1 MQHLNKGQKMVRIV
15 ELMTRR
21 GGVRAIDLMG
31 RFDLDARS
39 LRRYLRDLKDLDLP
53 IQDQGLGADRTISL
67 DPGYRRSGVQLTL
80 PEVLSLH
87 FGRKLFSF
95 LDDTQFAQGL
105 DDALERLQPA
115 IPRAHAELAPDLDR
129 KFMAVPEH
137 AKSYADKGDLLDE
150 VLTALLY
157 NNAAKAEYVK
167 VSGATKVY
175 DLEPLTLATYR
186 QGLYLFARDR
196 QVDQIKTFAVERF
209 SRFSRLRMEKFQH
222 PAGYDP
228 EAYVHGAFG
237 IIQAPP
243 ESVRAVFEPKV
254 APYLRE
260 RRWHHTQENEELS
273 DGRLRM
279 YMKVGLSEELITW
292 LLGFGPEVLVESPP
306 ALVERLRQ
314 ATRSAAERYQ

>member
-1 MQHLNKGQKMVRIV
+1 MQQLNKGQKLVRIV

-21 GGVRAIDLMG
+21 GGVRAVELMG

-53 IQDQGLGADRTISL
+53 IQDEGSGDDRTISL
-67 DPGYRRSGVQLTL
+67 DPTYRRSGVQLTL

-87 FGRKLFSF
+87 FGRKLFAF
-95 LDDTQFAQGL
+95 LDDTQFSQGL

-115 IPRAHAELAPDLDR
+115 IARAHAELSTDLDR

-150 VLTALLY
+150 VLTAVLY
-157 NNAAKAEYVK
+157 NNPAQAEYVK
-167 VSGATKVY
+167 VSGAHRQYT
-175 DLEPLTLATYR
+175 LEPLTLATYR

-196 QVDQIKTFAVERF
+196 QADQIKTFAVERF
-209 SRFSRLRMEKFQH
+209 TRFSRLRLEKFTH
-222 PAGYDP
+222 PADYDP
-228 EAYVHGAFG
+228 EEHIRGAFG

-243 ESVRAVFEPKV
+243 QPVRAVFDSQV

-260 RRWHHTQENEELS
+260 RQWHPSQRNEELS
-273 DGRLRM
+273 DGRLRIHM
-279 YMKVGLSEELITW
+279 TVGLSQELKTW
-292 LLGFGPEVLVESPP
+292 LLGFGSQVVAEHPPELVDHLRS
-306 ALVERLRQ
+306 AHRQ
-314 ATRSAAERYQ
+314 ALERYA